1 MQETDNSRREFL
13 KAMGLGSLGLV
24 TLSSPWMS
32 ALADNKPTSSEATNK
47 VRVGLIGSGSRGCY
61 HLANLKA
68 LEATNNIQIVAVC
81 DNYAPHL
88 QDGLK
93 IAKGTAKGF
102 SDYRK
107 LLEMKDL
114 DCVLIVTPLH
124 LHASIAVDAMKAGK
138 HVFCEKSMAKTIE
151 ECKLMY
157 DTSIQTGKILQIG
170 HQRCF
175 KPSYIKAIEYIR
187 SGKIGKVNQ
196 IRAYWHRNNDWRRPL
211 PSPELERQI
220 NWRLY
225 RAYSLGLMTELASH
239 HIQVANWVLGKTPVS
254 VMGTGSINYW
264 KDGREVEDNVAVIYS
279 YADGTK
285 FVYDSMISN
294 KFYGL
299 EQQVLGDKGTLELET
314 NKFYSENP
322 PKPAGILQLV
332 NDMEH
337 GLFTAVPIAGA
348 SWVPETASKYKG
360 DYISLDDK
368 IDEGVLQL
376 IGFAN
381 AVRKNKPIPQ
391 LLEQGYHSGIWTV
404 LGQQAI
410 DEQKTITLPKEFN
423 I

>member
-13 KAMGLGSLGLV
+13 KVMGLGGLGLV

-32 ALADNKPTSSEATNK
+32 ALADNNAISTGAANK

-61 HLANLKA
+61 HLENLKS
-68 LEATNNIQIVAVC
+68 LEATNNIQIVAIC

-88 QDGLK
+88 NDGLK
-93 IAKGTAKGF
+93 IANGTAKGF

-138 HVFCEKSMAKTIE
+138 HVFCEKSMAKTVE

-157 DTSIQTGKILQIG
+157 DTSKQTDKILQIG

-196 IRAYWHRNNDWRRPL
+196 IRAWWHRNNDWRRPL
-211 PSPELERQI
+211 PAPGMDRQI

-225 RAYSLGLMTELASH
+225 RDYSLGLMTELASH
-239 HIQVANWVLGKTPVS
+239 HIQVANWVLGKSPVS
-254 VMGTGSINYW
+254 VMGTGSINFW

-376 IGFAN
+376 IGFSN
-381 AVRKNKPIPQ
+381 AVRNNKPIPQ

-410 DEQKTITLPKEFN
+410 DEQKLITLPKEFN

>member
-1 MQETDNSRREFL
+1 MQETDNTRREFL
-13 KAMGLGSLGLV
+13 KVMGLGGLGLV

-32 ALADNKPTSSEATNK
+32 ALADNNATSTGAANK

-61 HLANLKA
+61 HLENLKS
-68 LEATNNIQIVAVC
+68 LEATNNIQIVAIC

-88 QDGLK
+88 NDGLK

-138 HVFCEKSMAKTIE
+138 HVFCEKSMAKTVE

-196 IRAYWHRNNDWRRPL
+196 IRAWWHRNNDWRRPL
-211 PSPELERQI
+211 PAPGMDRQI

-225 RAYSLGLMTELASH
+225 RDYSLGLMTELASH
-239 HIQVANWVLGKTPVS
+239 HIQVANWVLGKSPIS
-254 VMGTGSINYW
+254 VMGTGSINFW
-264 KDGREVEDNVAVIYS
+264 KDGREVEDNIAVVYS

-299 EQQVLGDKGTLELET
+299 EQQVMGDKGTLELET

-337 GLFTAVPIAGA
+337 GLFSAVPIAGA
-348 SWVPETASKYKG
+348 SWVPETADKYKG
-360 DYISLDDK
+360 DLISLEDK
-368 IDEGVLQL
+368 MDEGVLEL
-376 IGFAN
+376 IGFTN

-410 DEQKTITLPKEFN
+410 DEQKLITLPKEFN

>member
-1 MQETDNSRREFL
+1 MQETDNTRREFL
-13 KAMGLGSLGLV
+13 KVMGLGGLGLV

-32 ALADNKPTSSEATNK
+32 ALADNNAASTGAANK

-61 HLANLKA
+61 HLENLKS

-88 QDGLK
+88 NDGLK

-107 LLEMKDL
+107 MLEMKDL

-124 LHASIAVDAMKAGK
+124 LHASIAVDSMKAGK
-138 HVFCEKSMAKTIE
+138 HVFCEKSMAKTVE

-196 IRAYWHRNNDWRRPL
+196 IRAWWHRNNDWRRPL
-211 PSPELERQI
+211 PAPGMDRQI

-225 RAYSLGLMTELASH
+225 RDYSLGLMTELASH
-239 HIQVANWVLGKTPVS
+239 HIQVSNWVLGKTPIS
-254 VMGTGSINYW
+254 VMGTGSINFW
-264 KDGREVEDNVAVIYS
+264 KDGREVEDNIAVVYS

-299 EQQVLGDKGTLELET
+299 EQQVMGDKGTLELET

-337 GLFTAVPIAGA
+337 GLFSAVPIAGA

-360 DYISLDDK
+360 DLISLEDK
-368 IDEGVLQL
+368 MDEGVLEL
-376 IGFAN
+376 IGFTN

-410 DEQKTITLPKEFN
+410 DEQKLITLPKEFN

>member
-1 MQETDNSRREFL
+1 MQETDNTRREFL
-13 KAMGLGSLGLV
+13 KVMGLGGLGLV

-32 ALADNKPTSSEATNK
+32 ALADNNATSKGAANK

-61 HLANLKA
+61 HLDNLKS

-81 DNYAPHL
+81 DNYEPHL
-88 QDGLK
+88 NDGLK

-107 LLEMKDL
+107 MLEMKDL
-114 DCVLIVTPLH
+114 DCVLIITPLH

-138 HVFCEKSMAKTIE
+138 HVFCEKSMAKTVE

-196 IRAYWHRNNDWRRPL
+196 IRAWWHRNNDWRRPL
-211 PSPELERQI
+211 PAPGMDRQI

-225 RAYSLGLMTELASH
+225 RDYSLGLMTELASH

-254 VMGTGSINYW
+254 VMGTGSINFW
-264 KDGREVEDNVAVIYS
+264 KDGREVEDNIAVVYS

-299 EQQVLGDKGTLELET
+299 EQQVLGNKGTLELET

-337 GLFTAVPIAGA
+337 GLFSAVPIAGA

-360 DYISLDDK
+360 DLISLEDK
-368 IDEGVLQL
+368 MDEGVLEL
-376 IGFAN
+376 IGFTN
-381 AVRKNKPIPQ
+381 AVRNNKPIPQ

-410 DEQKTITLPKEFN
+410 DEQKLITLPKEFN